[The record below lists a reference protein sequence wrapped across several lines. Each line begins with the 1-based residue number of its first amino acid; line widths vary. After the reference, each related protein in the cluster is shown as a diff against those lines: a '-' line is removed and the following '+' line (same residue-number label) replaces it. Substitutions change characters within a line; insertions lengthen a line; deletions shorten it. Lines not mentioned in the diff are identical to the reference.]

1 MSLTKKKSSSRK
13 RKTTHSYRRSR
24 KPKIKLN
31 KNRVMLLCGFISLIC
46 VVLLV
51 VSVAL
56 NSPRKTAVAKNA
68 AAEQQESLSEQSEKS
83 TPAEEAPS
91 SEEVNAPADEA
102 QTTAAQASAAPAPSS
117 SETDTAAANTE
128 AASKNTASTKTAE
141 PAKTIEPTKAA
152 EPAKTV
158 EQTKATASTKPAA
171 SATKTTAPAKTA
183 APATKTAAPAK
194 AVASTKSTASP
205 KPVAS
210 TKAPV
215 APSKSVVAPS
225 AASNSQQK
233 EPTAPA
239 IPYDI
244 PDAQRGATL
253 VFIFD
258 DAGQSVSKVKRYTSL
273 PMPLTIAVL
282 PQLPHSRECANAIRA
297 AKKEVMLHQPMQ
309 AENLKINPGPGAIT
323 PDMSTFDIAEVLKK
337 NLAEVGPVAGLNNHE
352 GSLITEDEIKIGTVL
367 DVAAEKNIYFV
378 DSRTTA
384 ATKAPQAALER
395 DMHIFERD
403 VFLDDVVNKPQILAQ
418 IYRALGI
425 ANKKGK
431 VIIIGH
437 VDKSADI
444 IPYLLRD
451 MYPYLQ
457 MKGYRFAVPSQLK

>member
-1 MSLTKKKSSSRK
+1 
-13 RKTTHSYRRSR
+13 
-24 KPKIKLN
+24 
-31 KNRVMLLCGFISLIC
+31 MLLCGVISLVC
-46 VVLLV
+46 VALLV

-56 NSPRKTAVAKNA
+56 NSPRKTAVAKNTA
-68 AAEQQESLSEQSEKS
+68 DEQHESLPEQQEKK
-83 TPAEEAPS
+83 TAEEEPS
-91 SEEVNAPADEA
+91 SEEVNAPADEG
-102 QTTAAQASAAPAPSS
+102 QAPAVQTPSA
-117 SETDTAAANTE
+117 SEADTTANTE
-128 AASKNTASTKTAE
+128 TASTKTVE
-141 PAKTIEPTKAA
+141 PAKAA
-152 EPAKTV
+152 EPTKTA
-158 EQTKATASTKPAA
+158 ESKKTAEPEKPAA
-171 SATKTTAPAKTA
+171 STKAIESPKTSAQTKTTAPAKTVVP
-183 APATKTAAPAK
+183 APKTPEPAK
-194 AVASTKSTASP
+194 SLASTKSTASP
-205 KPVAS
+205 KPSAS
-210 TKAPV
+210 TKAPA
-215 APSKSVVAPS
+215 APSKSVVSPS

-282 PQLPHSRECANAIRA
+282 PQLPHSRECANVIRA

-323 PDMSTFDIAEVLKK
+323 PDMSTFEIAEVLKK

-403 VFLDDVVNKPQILAQ
+403 VFLDDVVNKNQILAQ

-457 MKGYRFAVPSQLK
+457 IKGYRFAVPSQLK

>member
-1 MSLTKKKSSSRK
+1 MPLSKKKTSSRK
-13 RKTTHSYRRSR
+13 RKSSHTTRRSR

-31 KNRVMLLCGFISLIC
+31 GNRVIMLCGIISLVC
-46 VVLLV
+46 VALLV
-51 VSVAL
+51 ISVVV
-56 NSPRKTAVAKNA
+56 NSPRKQSAIAKKAPVSEEKNIPEKEVAPKNNTSAGSSNKNA
-68 AAEQQESLSEQSEKS
+68 SGD
-83 TPAEEAPS
+83 S
-91 SEEVNAPADEA
+91 S
-102 QTTAAQASAAPAPSS
+102 
-117 SETDTAAANTE
+117 
-128 AASKNTASTKTAE
+128 ASKQNE
-141 PAKTIEPTKAA
+141 
-152 EPAKTV
+152 
-158 EQTKATASTKPAA
+158 STKPAETNTKQDLPAKQNNTSSKSTESNTKQTTSPSKKTESNAKQNVTAKQTSKQSA
-171 SATKTTAPAKTA
+171 SAPAKN
-183 APATKTAAPAK
+183 
-194 AVASTKSTASP
+194 
-205 KPVAS
+205 
-210 TKAPV
+210 
-215 APSKSVVAPS
+215 VVPPQT
-225 AASNSQQK
+225 NSQNQQG
-233 EPTAPA
+233 PSPGT

-244 PDAQRGATL
+244 PDAIKGATL

-282 PQLPHSRECANAIRA
+282 PQLAHSRECADAIRA

-323 PDMSTFDIAEVLKK
+323 PDMSTFDIAELLKK
-337 NLAEVGPVAGLNNHE
+337 NIAEVGPVAGLNNHE

-367 DVAAEKNIYFV
+367 DVATEKNMYFV

-403 VFLDDVVNKPQILAQ
+403 VFLDDVVNKDEVLKQ

-431 VIIIGH
+431 AIIIGH

-444 IPYLLRD
+444 IPNLLRD